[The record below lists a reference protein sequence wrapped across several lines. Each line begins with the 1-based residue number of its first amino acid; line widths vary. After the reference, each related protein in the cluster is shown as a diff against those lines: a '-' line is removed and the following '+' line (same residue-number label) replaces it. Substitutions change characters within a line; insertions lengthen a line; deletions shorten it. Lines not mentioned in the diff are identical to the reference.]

1 MTHVLVKLTNRDDIV
16 GVLDNENDNAVII
29 KDPMIL
35 VIKQD
40 DNDETGAILIN
51 YIPFSSQNYVALNKT
66 NIISIINLSEDMIK
80 YHFASRI
87 YCYRT
92 FDKNFTANLR
102 RSTEYLENYLS
113 QKPKKKTNL
122 KDDVVKFY
130 MSQPASNTVN

>member
-1 MTHVLVKLTNRDDIV
+1 MSHVLVKLTNRDDIV
-16 GVLDNENDNAVII
+16 GVLDSENDNAVII

-66 NIISIINLSEDMIK
+66 NIISIINLSEDMVK
-80 YHFASRI
+80 YYFASRI
-87 YCYRT
+87 YCYKT

-102 RSTEYLENYLS
+102 RSTEYLENYIN
-113 QKPKKKTNL
+113 QRTRKKPNL
-122 KDDVVKFY
+122 NEETIKFY

>member
-1 MTHVLVKLTNRDDIV
+1 MSHVLVKLTNRDDIV
-16 GVLDNENDNAVII
+16 GVLDSENDNVVII

-66 NIISIINLSEDMIK
+66 NIISIINLSEDMVK
-80 YHFASRI
+80 YYFASRI
-87 YCYRT
+87 YCYKT

-102 RSTEYLENYLS
+102 RSTEYLENYIN
-113 QKPKKKTNL
+113 QRTRKKPNL
-122 KDDVVKFY
+122 NEETIKFY